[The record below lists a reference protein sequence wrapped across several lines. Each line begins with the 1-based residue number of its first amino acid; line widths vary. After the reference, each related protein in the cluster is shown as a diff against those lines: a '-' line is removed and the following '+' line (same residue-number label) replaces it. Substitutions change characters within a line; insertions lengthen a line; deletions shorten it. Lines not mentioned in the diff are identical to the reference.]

1 MLEVEY
7 RVDDIVW
14 VQLGVSYGWWPA
26 QVQEGNNQARLSPS
40 LLQTLGPE
48 FGDDLD
54 QETPQHGDVIHVRFF
69 DDDCQEWL
77 KVSEGNRLKNYSCKD
92 KRKLITAGF
101 KKLDEGSKGSS
112 ALGGVNLRLAQF
124 YKDVELAEVLTDNDP
139 QVGNILAQYEVSE
152 TEEIQAEVS
161 QDQRQHS
168 NQSECSVSEPVTNE
182 RAEKS
187 NGKKKP
193 VLREIK
199 NGRISKQKK
208 GRRKK
213 NR

>member
-139 QVGNILAQYEVSE
+139 QVANILAQYEVRE
-152 TEEIQAEVS
+152 TE
-161 QDQRQHS
+161 DQP
-168 NQSECSVSEPVTNE
+168 EPPPGPE
-182 RAEKS
+182 ARPDQEGPGEGDKS
-187 NGKKKP
+187 

-199 NGRISKQKK
+199 NGRVSKHSKGRKK
-208 GRRKK
+208 GGKK
-213 NR
+213 RGK